1 MRLRRALP
9 AQSCGKQHHCRA
21 ERGKTA
27 KDLLLKKTPEGRCYL
42 IRLIWSHFARPGSH
56 FNFR

>member
-9 AQSCGKQHHCRA
+9 PQSCGKPRHYGA
-21 ERGKTA
+21 ERRKSQERS
-27 KDLLLKKTPEGRCYL
+27 LLKKTPKGRCYL
-42 IRLIWSHFARPGSH
+42 IRLIWSHFARSGSH